1 MYTSKIINDKDSGI
15 YLQGQLTCIVP
26 SEEAGLALNI
36 KNFWLEK
43 ERKNYLNYEY
53 QNNWMTAATEVKACV
68 DAEHEAAD
76 YAPGDNKSGAHTVYC
91 DLCRITWKYD
101 TSD

>member
-1 MYTSKIINDKDSGI
+1 MYTSKILNEKDSGI

-26 SEEAGLALNI
+26 TEEAGCALNV

-43 ERKNYLNYEY
+43 ERAGYENQGY
-53 QNNWMTAATEVKACV
+53 QNDWGTAATEVKACV

-76 YAPGDNKSGAHTVYC
+76 YGPSDNKSEEHTVYC